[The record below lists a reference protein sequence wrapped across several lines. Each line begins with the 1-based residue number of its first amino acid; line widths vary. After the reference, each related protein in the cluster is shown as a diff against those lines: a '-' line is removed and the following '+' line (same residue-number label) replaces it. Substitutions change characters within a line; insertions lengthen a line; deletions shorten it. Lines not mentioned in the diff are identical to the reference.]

1 VDKNIAEEDVT
12 WSDERVLPVFQA
24 PQHLDIYHINSAPR
38 VVQFTVATL
47 VGLINRPQPRV
58 YLTSRRDDAF
68 WLDAALSSIPR
79 DVSPLA
85 GEDILH
91 KLLSD
96 YRSLVQGLIIYDPAL
111 SDSINV
117 ATMLAGQRDA
127 IIVAPEQAQALQGEP
142 YNLALLADLRVYKWT
157 HRLQAY
163 RWAQDNLLSAATPRL
178 VAGLD
183 PAITVG
189 IRPFLVAARAFIYW
203 LDPLDFL
210 PDFKAGL
217 LSERCLM
224 RRILNAYAPGTG
236 HFGWFVQEGAGVIL
250 TSHAALPVFASDYF
264 SNLEV
269 WASVPQVVA
278 SRPAPQQ
285 AARVV
290 EAGKSYISFTLS
302 EGDNLQYMQE
312 RFLRLW
318 RDPAR
323 GTLPIGWP
331 IAPILLQAAPT
342 MLEYYTRTA
351 TPNDE
356 FIAGPSGIGYMYPSS
371 WPREQLAAFLEA
383 SGRLMQQ
390 LNLTSLEVLESNFGQ
405 NLALFFR
412 ALLKGSGMALIDRTL
427 QQRYAQELRP
437 YGVRGI
443 LSGGGQDRACYSVFS
458 GVPVYQN
465 LGIATSVNEAV
476 SMIKEGAAGY
486 AGRPILL
493 NIYVLAWKMTP
504 SDLKQVA
511 EQLGSDYEVVTPGT
525 LLAMLISPV
534 Q

>member
-1 VDKNIAEEDVT
+1 MDKSMAKDDVT
-12 WSDERVLPVFQA
+12 WLDERALPVFQA
-24 PQHLDIYHINSAPR
+24 PQHLDIYHINAAPR

-58 YLTSRRDDAF
+58 YLTSRGDDAY

-91 KLLSD
+91 KLLSN

-142 YNLALLADLRVYKWT
+142 YNLAILADLRVYKWT

-163 RWAQDNLLSAATPRL
+163 RWAKDNLLSAATPRL

-189 IRPFLVAARAFIYW
+189 LRPFLVATRAFIYW

-210 PDFKAGL
+210 PDFTAGL

-312 RFLRLW
+312 RFLHLW

-383 SGRLMQQ
+383 SGRLIQQ

-405 NLALFFR
+405 SLALFLR

-443 LSGGGQDRACYSVFS
+443 LSGGGQDRASYSVFS

-486 AGRPILL
+486 TGRPILL
-493 NIYVLAWKMTP
+493 NIYMLAWKMTP

-525 LLAMLISPV
+525 LLSMLA
-534 Q
+534 